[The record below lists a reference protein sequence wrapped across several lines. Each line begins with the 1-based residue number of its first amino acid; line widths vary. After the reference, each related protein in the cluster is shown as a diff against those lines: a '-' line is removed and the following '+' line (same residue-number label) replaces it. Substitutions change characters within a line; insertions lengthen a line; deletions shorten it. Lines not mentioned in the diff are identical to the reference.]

1 VTFDF
6 SDVSMAIIYNQA
18 SLTFNG
24 VITNSNVT
32 SGEIV
37 DTLTFTKTAIS
48 EDYARGDGVAYAL
61 SVVNGG
67 ATEMTDVSITDNLGA
82 YNFAGGELVPLEYI
96 DGTLKL
102 YINGVLVATPTV
114 TAGPP
119 LTVSGFAIPSGGNAL
134 IVYEARATEYAPLAQ
149 SSQITNVATMAGN
162 DATAT
167 VSVREEA
174 ILSITKVMEPDT
186 VSENGRLTYTFII
199 QNTGNIPV
207 VATDDTTVSDVFEP
221 ILSNI
226 AVTFNGTT
234 WTEGTNYSYD
244 ESTGVFTTLAGQIT
258 APAATF
264 TTDAATGVVTI
275 NPGVSIIEVTGTV

>member
-1 VTFDF
+1 
-6 SDVSMAIIYNQA
+6 MAIIYNQA